1 MSKSG
6 KVKFKHAYARHM
18 FTAKNP
24 SQKSRLRRTGILAKA
39 DAEKIKIM
47 MPYGVVQQTD
57 NAEYLYK
64 KRTELRCLA
73 QKADPRRAAVISVN

>member
-1 MSKSG
+1 MPKIRTSRTAAKRFTVSKSG

-24 SQKSRLRRTGILAKA
+24 KQKAWLRQTGILGKA

-47 MPYGVVQQTD
+47 MPY
-57 NAEYLYK
+57 A
-64 KRTELRCLA
+64 
-73 QKADPRRAAVISVN
+73 